1 MEAFMRNI
9 TPPRLLVCSVA
20 AALLVGALALVSP
33 VQLPVMLYKLALVLL
48 AGYVGYWLDRWL
60 FPYARPDGY
69 LSREWRAHDGTYP
82 DDAADFAVVP
92 GYEHIFAAA
101 LLRRALIVLG
111 VMLAVGLGL

>member
-1 MEAFMRNI
+1 MLKI
-9 TPPRLLVCSVA
+9 TPPRLIVCSVA
-20 AALLVGALALVSP
+20 AALLVGLLFFVSP
-33 VQLPVMLYKLALVLL
+33 AQLPVMLYKLALVLL
-48 AGYVGYWLDRWL
+48 AGYVGYWLDRWI

-69 LSREWRAHDGTYP
+69 LAREWRAHDPTYP
-82 DDAADFAVVP
+82 DDAADYAVVP